1 MSKTISAM
9 YARKNFGQ
17 ILNQAALQN
26 KKFIIERAGKPMAAI
41 VPIES
46 SETFVK
52 DCSGVEIALEK
63 LIKKI
68 KGDKSKKLNKA
79 IKEARQAIKVMSES

>member
-17 ILNQAALQN
+17 ILNQVALL
-26 KKFIIERAGKPMAAI
+26 KEDFVIERAGKPMAAI
-41 VPIES
+41 VPIQRLE
-46 SETFVK
+46 ECAK
-52 DCSGVEIALEK
+52 DCTAVEEALEK

-68 KGDKSKKLNKA
+68 KGSKSKKLEKA
-79 IKEARQAIKVMSES
+79 IDEARQAVKDLSE

>member
-26 KKFIIERAGKPMAAI
+26 KRFVIERAGKPMAAI
-41 VPIES
+41 VPIGS
-46 SETFVK
+46 SEACAN
-52 DCSGVEIALEK
+52 DYSGIEAALEK

-68 KGDKSKKLNKA
+68 KGAKSKKLNKA
-79 IKEARQAIKVMSES
+79 IKEARQAIKVLSES